1 MIPEKTAYGI
11 LAAALGAGLGVGA
24 YTFVYAKGYSY
35 ISNDPKVCD
44 NCHIMNKEFD
54 GWVKSTHHAAA
65 VCNDCHTPHN
75 LIGKYET
82 KGLNGFWHSFYFT
95 TGAFP
100 DNIRIKGRNRA
111 IAQANC
117 RRCHQDVVHAVDS
130 RYPKAQQL
138 DCLRCHSEVGH

>member
-1 MIPEKTAYGI
+1 MIPEKSALVV
-11 LAAALGAGLGVGA
+11 LAAALGVGVGVGA

-35 ISNDPKVCD
+35 VSNAPQVCA
-44 NCHIMNKEFD
+44 NCHIMNKEHD

-65 VCNDCHTPHN
+65 VCNDCHTPEG
-75 LIGKYET
+75 IVGKYAT

-95 TGAFP
+95 TGTYP
-100 DNIRIKGRNRA
+100 DNIQIRKRNLA

-117 RRCHQDVVHAVDS
+117 RRCHGDIVHAVDS
-130 RYPKAQQL
+130 RQPKAQAL